1 MRRDATD
8 TRPIDA
14 AAAGGTAYP
23 ILQHEDDEDIV
34 AIRARRPIN
43 RATFLRDVNALA
55 ARLPDHEYIL
65 NLCTDR
71 YRFMVGFAAALC
83 RQQISLLPPGDTAG
97 ILRVVAEDYP
107 DLYALTDTTQV
118 PLPSLIYPEILDG
131 GDAKGAVH
139 LVPGQQPA
147 LILFTSGSTG
157 RPTPVAKTWGTLVRS
172 ARAAGERL
180 GVQRRAAPTVIGT
193 VPHQHSYGLESTIL
207 LGLQH
212 GLIIDAGGLFYPAD
226 IRARVEAA
234 NSRCILVTT
243 PVHLQALVAEP
254 DGMPQ
259 VDLILSATAPL
270 SASLAA
276 KAEACFRAPLIE
288 IYGCTE
294 AGQMATRRS
303 VQDEHWQ
310 CLNGVMIDASNG
322 GTWASGDAVEG
333 RVLLQDVVEQ
343 IADGQFFLR
352 GRSADLV
359 DVAGKRTS
367 LAHLNHHLMSVDGVT
382 DGAFVMQDQ
391 DGGPVARLGAL
402 VVAPGLGADAVRRAL
417 RERIDPAFLPR
428 PLVVVDN
435 LPRNALG
442 KLPRDKLLKLL
453 RGGKES

>member
-23 ILQHEDDEDIV
+23 ILQHKDDEDIV
-34 AIRARRPIN
+34 AIRARQPIN

-234 NSRCILVTT
+234 NSRCVLVTT

-254 DGMPQ
+254 DGRSMFPRSAHRDLRLHRGGTDGDAPIRSGRALAMPERRYDRCKQ
-259 VDLILSATAPL
+259 RRHVGKRRRGRGSGFAAGRRRADCRRAVLSSRP
-270 SASLAA
+270 
-276 KAEACFRAPLIE
+276 I
-288 IYGCTE
+288 
-294 AGQMATRRS
+294 RRS
-303 VQDEHWQ
+303 GGCSGKTDVSGSSQPPLDE
-310 CLNGVMIDASNG
+310 
-322 GTWASGDAVEG
+322 
-333 RVLLQDVVEQ
+333 
-343 IADGQFFLR
+343 
-352 GRSADLV
+352 
-359 DVAGKRTS
+359 
-367 LAHLNHHLMSVDGVT
+367 

-402 VVAPGLGADAVRRAL
+402 VVAPGLGADAIRGAL